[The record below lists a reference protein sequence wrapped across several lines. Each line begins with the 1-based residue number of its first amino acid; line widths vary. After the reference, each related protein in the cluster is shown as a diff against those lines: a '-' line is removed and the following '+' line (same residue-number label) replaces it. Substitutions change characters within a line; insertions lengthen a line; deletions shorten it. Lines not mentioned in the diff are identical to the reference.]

1 MTTPGEQDWI
11 RPADSGPAVN
21 VTPADTDTDTGSVD
35 LMAAV
40 AAGLGMFLAS
50 LDIALNV
57 ALPSITED
65 FDTDLQTVQWVIVA
79 FVATRAGLVLGVGS
93 FGDRFGLK
101 PVYLFGAAIYVL
113 AMVLIAFSPNLGT
126 MVGFRIIQAL
136 SVGCLYAVSP
146 AIAAKAFPVGMRG
159 LGMGFTAGSQAL
171 GMLAGTLGAG
181 LLVRWFE
188 WESVFL
194 GRIPFAALAL
204 IIALKFMKG
213 EEGQSSETSFDVV
226 GAVSLIGALLGLV
239 IGLRL
244 GRSEGWTSPEVLA
257 LLSVAPV
264 LLVVFWRAEKRA
276 EWPVLP
282 LGLLR
287 VRGFA
292 ISAACMFLAH
302 LGVFVI
308 WFIFPFYI
316 ADNLGKGPF
325 TLGVMLAV
333 MAFLNTGF
341 SGVGGWL
348 IDRVGTFSVGVV
360 GLTVMALGL
369 LYMGFLSSDSGLGQV
384 GIRIAVVGIGL
395 GLFQAAAYTLM
406 LGSVSQDRFGTAAAT
421 LSLAQAMGTVLA
433 VAIIGGIFGFSNDH
447 NLAELAN
454 SALTAGEQETRAFMQ
469 AFQDVFWLGAGIAA
483 IGATVYLF
491 SRRSK
496 VL

>member
-1 MTTPGEQDWI
+1 MV
-11 RPADSGPAVN
+11 A
-21 VTPADTDTDTGSVD
+21 
-35 LMAAV
+35 L

-57 ALPSITED
+57 ALPSLTQD

-79 FVATRAGLVLGVGS
+79 FVATRAGLVLGAGS

-101 PVYLFGAAIYVL
+101 PVYLFGAVTYLL
-113 AMVLIAFSPNLGT
+113 AMLLISFSPNLET
-126 MVGFRIIQAL
+126 MVGFRVIQAL

-146 AIAAKAFPVGMRG
+146 AIAAKVFPASKRG
-159 LGMGFTAGSQAL
+159 LGMGFTAGSQAM

-181 LLVRWFE
+181 LLVRWFD

-194 GRIPFAALAL
+194 GRIPFAAIAL
-204 IIALKFMKG
+204 IIALRFMKG
-213 EEGQSSETSFDVV
+213 EERQQSEAPFDIV
-226 GAVSLIGALLGLV
+226 GSVSLVGALLGLV

-257 LLSVAPV
+257 LLSMAPV
-264 LLVVFWRAEKRA
+264 LLLGFWMAEKKA

-292 ISAACMFLAH
+292 ISALCMFLAH

-308 WFIFPFYI
+308 WFIFPFYV
-316 ADNLGKGPF
+316 ADSLGRGPF

-348 IDRVGTFSVGVV
+348 SDHIGTFVVGIT

-369 LYMGFLSSDSGLGQV
+369 FYMGFLSSDSGLGQV
-384 GIRIAVVGIGL
+384 GLRIAVVGIGL
-395 GLFQAAAYTLM
+395 GLFQAAAYALM

-421 LSLAQAMGTVLA
+421 LSLTQAMGTVLSVA
-433 VAIIGGIFGFSNDH
+433 VIGGIFGFSNDH
-447 NLAELAN
+447 HLADLAN
-454 SALTAGEQETRAFMQ
+454 SALRVGERETQAFTQ
-469 AFQDVFWLGAGIAA
+469 AFQDVFWLGGGIAA
-483 IGATVYLF
+483 VGAGVFLL
-491 SRRSK
+491 SWRKRSA
-496 VL
+496 

>member
-1 MTTPGEQDWI
+1 MATPGEIPW
-11 RPADSGPAVN
+11 SGLSEGGP
-21 VTPADTDTDTGSVD
+21 PGSVVPAGSESGTVD
-35 LMAAV
+35 RMVAL

-57 ALPSITED
+57 ALPSLTQD
-65 FDTDLQTVQWVIVA
+65 FDTDLQTVQWIIVA
-79 FVATRAGLVLGVGS
+79 FIATRAGLVLGAGS
-93 FGDRFGLK
+93 FGDRFGWK
-101 PVYLFGAAIYVL
+101 PVYLFGAATYVL
-113 AMVLIAFSPNLGT
+113 AMVLIGFSPNLGS

-146 AIAAKAFPVGMRG
+146 AIAARVFPAGMRG

-181 LLVRWFE
+181 LLVRWFD

-194 GRIPFAALAL
+194 GRIPFAVLAF
-204 IIALKFMKG
+204 IIALKYMRG
-213 EEGQSSETSFDVV
+213 EERQGSESSFDVV
-226 GAVSLIGALLGLV
+226 GAVTLTGALLGLV

-244 GRSEGWTSPEVLA
+244 GRSEGWTSPEVLI

-264 LLVVFWRAEKRA
+264 LLFVFWQAEKRA

-292 ISAACMFLAH
+292 ISALCMFLAH

-325 TLGVMLAV
+325 TLGVLLAV
-333 MAFLNTGF
+333 MAFLNMGF
-341 SGVGGWL
+341 SGAGGWL
-348 IDRVGTFSVGVV
+348 SDRIGTFSVGVA

-369 LYMGFLSSDSGLGQV
+369 LYMGFLNSDSNLAQV
-384 GIRIAVVGIGL
+384 GLRIAIVGIGF
-395 GLFQAAAYTLM
+395 GLFQAAAYALM
-406 LGSVSQDRFGTAAAT
+406 LGSVPQDRLGTAAAS
-421 LSLAQAMGTVLA
+421 LSLAQAMGTVLS

-447 NLAELAN
+447 NLSELAN
-454 SALTAGEQETRAFMQ
+454 SALTLGEQETQAFMQ
-469 AFQDVFWLGAGIAA
+469 AFQDVFWLGAGITAV
-483 IGATVYLF
+483 GAGVFLM
-491 SRRSK
+491 SKKSK

>member
-1 MTTPGEQDWI
+1 MTAEGNIGNNGIPGNLTPGRRDF
-11 RPADSGPAVN
+11 DKVN
-21 VTPADTDTDTGSVD
+21 QMVA
-35 LMAAV
+35 L

-57 ALPSITED
+57 ALPSLRED
-65 FDTDLQTVQWVIVA
+65 FDTDLQTVQWIIVA
-79 FVATRAGLVLGVGS
+79 FIATRAGLVLGAGS

-101 PVYLFGAAIYVL
+101 PVYLFGAATYLL
-113 AMVLIAFSPNLGT
+113 AMVLISYSPNLGT
-126 MVGFRIIQAL
+126 MVGFRIVQAL

-146 AIAAKAFPVGMRG
+146 AIAAKVFPESMRG

-181 LLVRWFE
+181 LLIRWFD

-194 GRIPFAALAL
+194 GRIPFAAIAFL
-204 IIALKFMKG
+204 IAWKFMKDQ
-213 EEGQSSETSFDVV
+213 ERQGQETSFDVI

-244 GRSEGWTSPEVLA
+244 GRSEGWTSTEVLVM
-257 LLSVAPV
+257 LSLAPMF
-264 LLVVFWRAEKRA
+264 LIAFWMAEKRA

-292 ISAACMFLAH
+292 VSASCMFLAH

-316 ADNLGKGPF
+316 SDSLGKGPF

-348 IDRVGTFSVGVV
+348 SDRVGTFSVGVS
-360 GLTVMALGL
+360 GLVVMALGL
-369 LYMGFLSSDSGLGQV
+369 LYMGFLSSDSGLAQV
-384 GIRIAVVGIGL
+384 GLRIAVIGIGL

-406 LGSVSQDRFGTAAAT
+406 LGSVPQERFGTAAAS
-421 LSLAQAMGTVLA
+421 LSLAQAMGTVLSVA
-433 VAIIGGIFGFSNDH
+433 VIGGIFALSNDH
-447 NLAELAN
+447 HLSVLAA
-454 SALTAGEQETRAFMQ
+454 SALTGGERETQAFMQ

-483 IGATVYLF
+483 IGAGLFLF
-491 SRRSK
+491 SWRLK
-496 VL
+496 KF